1 MAVFNNQF
9 AKCLKISCK
18 LEFMDTNTM
27 LPEHM
32 ILFFPNPTLKSLK
45 KKSKFEKTRPINICH
60 PIKNQNQTYIH
71 FK

>member
-1 MAVFNNQF
+1 MAVFNNQL

-18 LEFMDTNTM
+18 LELMDTNTM

-45 KKSKFEKTRPINICH
+45 KNLSLRKQDQSTFAI
-60 PIKNQNQTYIH
+60 Q
-71 FK
+71 